1 MTLGARILCF
11 VIRERTVYRHEIIG
25 VTLYAAALIVAEAY
39 GYGYLTGMQNP
50 QPKLTIADI
59 IRDMPGDKNAPVA
72 VFRGSYAE

>member
-1 MTLGARILCF
+1 MRTRNGTPILKAMSS
-11 VIRERTVYRHEIIG
+11 TMYRHEIIG

-39 GYGYLTGMQNP
+39 GYGYLIGMQNP

-72 VFRGSYAE
+72 VFRGGYAE